1 MRYTIQTLVDITNTG
16 ARRGENLYHY
26 KQEQNYMSLL
36 NSIGLRSNFE
46 VIELD
51 KDKVE
56 LEGLDFGSKF
66 KNKANVWKWT
76 IEFES
81 LQSHHT
87 VLMRRDLDLVP
98 IFNGLDETVKFP
110 NQCFT
115 TEGQYCNIIF
125 NTNR

>member
-36 NSIGLRSNFE
+36 NSIGLRSNFR
-46 VIELD
+46 VVGLD
-51 KDKVE
+51 KDKVD
-56 LEGLDFGSKF
+56 LQGLGFGSKF
-66 KNKANVWKWT
+66 KSKANVWKWT

-81 LQSHHT
+81 LQNHHAF
-87 VLMRRDLDLVP
+87 LMRRDLDLVP

-115 TEGQYCNIIF
+115 TEGKYCNITF
-125 NTNR
+125 SSN